1 MRAVIVRASSLVV
14 ALAALAACGPG
25 NNPNNGPQKG
35 GGVTIVSLS
44 GMVAGMSL
52 STTIASGG
60 FAENSSTSS
69 VRCTQRT
76 SGACT
81 INECTT
87 PGIDAGAEPQ
97 DAGTSNNGARSA
109 GVITISGGGQMIQL
123 MPREDNTYQSV
134 NQRMEVFPAGTMLTV
149 SAAGSATGVPAFT
162 GTLTMPAQ
170 VAVTA
175 PMLSLTAPTMIPR
188 TQALVAAWTGGTTGK
203 VNVVLSSSA
212 GGNSST
218 ISCAFDAAGGTG
230 TVPADVM
237 MALPAGSGSIAIAA
251 TDSRDQMA
259 GDYKVTLS
267 ASSIGLIGAG
277 GQAMFQ

>member
-1 MRAVIVRASSLVV
+1 MRAVSVRASLSVFT
-14 ALAALAACGPG
+14 LAALAACGPS

-35 GGVTIVSLS
+35 GAVTIISLS

-52 STTIASGG
+52 STTVANAG
-60 FAENSSTSS
+60 FGENASTSS

-87 PGIDAGAEPQ
+87 PSTDAGAAPQ
-97 DAGTSNNGARSA
+97 DAGTSDNGARSA

-123 MPREDNTYQSV
+123 MPGADNTYQSV

-149 SAAGSATGVPAFT
+149 SAAGSATGVPAFS

-170 VAVTA
+170 VVVTA

-188 TQALVAAWTGGTTGK
+188 TQALAAAWTGGTTGK
-203 VNVVLSSSA
+203 VNVVLVSSA

-218 ISCAFDAAGGTG
+218 VSCAFDAAGGTG

-237 MALPAGSGSIAIAA
+237 MALPAGSGTIAIAA

-259 GDYKVTLS
+259 GDYKVTLT
-267 ASSIGLIGAG
+267 ASGVGLIGGG